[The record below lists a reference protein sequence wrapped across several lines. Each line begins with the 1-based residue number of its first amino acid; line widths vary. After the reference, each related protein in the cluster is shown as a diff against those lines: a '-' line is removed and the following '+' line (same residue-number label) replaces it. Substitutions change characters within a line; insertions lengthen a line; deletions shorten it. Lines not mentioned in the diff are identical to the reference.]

1 MALTWVA
8 HPIPKEAK
16 PPKKAKIRPSQRI
29 FNPRSRAYIA
39 PPCIRPSL
47 VLTRYFTAMRDSL
60 YLVAIPKTPV
70 SQHQRTAPGPPRAM
84 AVPTPMIFPVP
95 IVEAR
100 AVVRA
105 PNWLTSP
112 SALVSL
118 VTDRRMA
125 VPILRWITPVRMV
138 MKIWVPRSKMI
149 IHQPHTRLSI
159 WFITLPIAFI
169 IEISSLSQSEISQ
182 DCRNN
187 TKAYRHRKYVL
198 YALVRYALKF

>member
-1 MALTWVA
+1 
-8 HPIPKEAK
+8 
-16 PPKKAKIRPSQRI
+16 
-29 FNPRSRAYIA
+29 
-39 PPCIRPSL
+39 
-47 VLTRYFTAMRDSL
+47 
-60 YLVAIPKTPV
+60 
-70 SQHQRTAPGPPRAM
+70 
-84 AVPTPMIFPVP
+84 MIFPVP

-182 DCRNN
+182 DCRNS
-187 TKAYRHRKYVL
+187 TRAYRHRKYVL
-198 YALVRYALKF
+198 YALVRYALKFLLLCQLYRNIQNNAIKIFPLNRRFFASIYVDQNTTGPSSQYI